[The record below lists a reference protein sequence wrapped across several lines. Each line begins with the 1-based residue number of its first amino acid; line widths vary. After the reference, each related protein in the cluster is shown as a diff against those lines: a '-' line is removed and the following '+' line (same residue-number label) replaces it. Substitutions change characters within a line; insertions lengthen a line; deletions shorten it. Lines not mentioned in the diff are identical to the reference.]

1 MARCKKYQLGT
12 LNPHPVTMLMK
23 ELASQKGFSMRF
35 MIWFGIIC
43 MMSAC
48 SLNTGDS
55 PQPTSQPTIAS
66 RQPSDAY
73 FLSPDANGVYQV
85 WSFALDGSQSQLT
98 TWGSDID
105 SFSISPDEST
115 LVFASGNMLY
125 IRQNDIV
132 REIVPLT
139 SEHVQ
144 GQPDFSPDGKLV
156 AYIDNGVW
164 LLDISTLEPN
174 LLMEN
179 IEASL
184 GEESL
189 NLDTMQYFSLP
200 DFVDNNTIQVEIGIW
215 EGVVPGFIDIQTGT
229 VSESERYTYTDMLI
243 MNADTLVVY
252 SDTLRGA
259 QPGLYAADRS
269 NPADVREILPSG
281 FGITS
286 AEQTNYIIDAARV
299 NDDVVRFIA
308 SWITIPTGNSQPMP
322 QIGIIDF
329 TLSTGQINPI
339 LVTQNDTHPMLNMMG
354 HSLSPDGRYI
364 LGYQNATM
372 ADTAGG
378 ISEFTGGLIIY
389 RVATEQVFTLDI
401 PIRQFAWHE

>member
-1 MARCKKYQLGT
+1 
-12 LNPHPVTMLMK
+12 
-23 ELASQKGFSMRF
+23 MRLI
-35 MIWFGIIC
+35 IWLGIIC

-48 SLNTGDS
+48 SLNTDS
-55 PQPTSQPTIAS
+55 PTQPKPQPTASSQ
-66 RQPSDAY
+66 QPADAY
-73 FLSPDANGVYQV
+73 FLSPDANGIYQV
-85 WSFALDGSQSQLT
+85 WSFALDGNQSQLT
-98 TWGSDID
+98 TWASDID
-105 SFSISPDEST
+105 SFGISPDESM
-115 LVFASGNMLY
+115 LVFASGDRLY
-125 IRQNDIV
+125 IQQNDDV
-132 REIVPLT
+132 QEIVTLT
-139 SEHVQ
+139 SENVK
-144 GQPDFSPDGKLV
+144 GQPDFSADGKLV

-164 LLDISTLEPN
+164 LLDITTLESN
-174 LLMEN
+174 LLVEN

-189 NLDTMQYFSLP
+189 NMETMQYFSLP

-243 MNADTLVVY
+243 MNADTVIVY

-286 AEQTNYIIDAARV
+286 ADQINYIVDAARV
-299 NDDVVRFIA
+299 NDDVVRFIV
-308 SWITIPTGNSQPMP
+308 SWIAIPEEGSQPMP

-339 LVTQNDTHPMLNMMG
+339 LVTQDATHPMLNMAG
-354 HSLSPDGRYI
+354 QSLSPDGRYI
-364 LGYQNATM
+364 LGYADATM

-378 ISEFTGGLIIY
+378 ISDYTGGLIIY
-389 RVATEQVFTLDI
+389 RVATEQVLTLDI
-401 PIRQFAWHE
+401 PIRQFAWNE